1 MRKFNRKLENSIIEN
16 HHETLFF
23 GGGGGWKDFE
33 SINSFD
39 WWNSNQTKAGRPD
52 AALG

>member
-23 GGGGGWKDFE
+23 GGRKVGPFFGARFCLPIFE
-33 SINSFD
+33 D
-39 WWNSNQTKAGRPD
+39 RVAH
-52 AALG
+52 